1 MKPVGVVG
9 NLARDLLPGVAPRPG
24 GGPVYAAQAL
34 RALAR
39 PGMLACKCAAADRPE
54 LLAKLAA
61 LGLPMRLIAGRSTAT
76 FGFEYDGEE
85 RRLEVIALGDSW
97 TADEAG
103 GWVARALDRVEWV
116 HVAPLLRS
124 DFPAET
130 LERLARGRRLLLDG
144 QGLVRVPELGP
155 LRLDDDFDPDLL
167 RFVAMLKLSEEEAK
181 VLVGEELEPSAL
193 MALGVREVVVTLG
206 SRPCDADPRRARP
219 DRRGR
224 RLRHLIPGRPQR
236 GAVAGGC
243 GAARLGGGRRDPRR
257 AGALIAWCRT
267 ALGDV
272 AVDLDAEEATLLDFP
287 GEWVAAPVPAT
298 GLPRVVAAAAVGST
312 VIALVDAKPP
322 LLVSHD
328 AGRTWRGSGHGLPKG
343 RHVAISAESPDTVL
357 YATATRLWL
366 SEDGG
371 RFWRSLAPELP
382 EIAAIGFVDG
392 AA

>member
-206 SRPCDADPRRARP
+206 SR
-219 DRRGR
+219 GS
-224 RLRHLIPGRPQR
+224 LV
-236 GAVAGGC
+236 VAEGQ
-243 GAARLGGGRRDPRR
+243 
-257 AGALIAWCRT
+257 
-267 ALGDV
+267 
-272 AVDLDAEEATLLDFP
+272 AER
-287 GEWVAAPVPAT
+287 VPAT
-298 GLPRVVAAAAVGST
+298 PIRGELDPTGAGDAFVPFDEPHAVRSRSRQGRMPYPAVKVPNRDGSEPDRKSVV
-312 VIALVDAKPP
+312 
-322 LLVSHD
+322 
-328 AGRTWRGSGHGLPKG
+328 
-343 RHVAISAESPDTVL
+343 
-357 YATATRLWL
+357 
-366 SEDGG
+366 
-371 RFWRSLAPELP
+371 
-382 EIAAIGFVDG
+382 
-392 AA
+392 

>member
-181 VLVGEELEPSAL
+181 VLVGDELEPSAL

-206 SRPCDADPRRARP
+206 SR
-219 DRRGR
+219 GS
-224 RLRHLIPGRPQR
+224 LV
-236 GAVAGGC
+236 VAEGQ
-243 GAARLGGGRRDPRR
+243 
-257 AGALIAWCRT
+257 
-267 ALGDV
+267 
-272 AVDLDAEEATLLDFP
+272 AER
-287 GEWVAAPVPAT
+287 VPAT
-298 GLPRVVAAAAVGST
+298 PIRGELDPTGAGDAFAISYLVARSAGQSPVAAARRASAVVAG
-312 VIALVDAKPP
+312 IL
-322 LLVSHD
+322 
-328 AGRTWRGSGHGLPKG
+328 AGR
-343 RHVAISAESPDTVL
+343 AC
-357 YATATRLWL
+357 
-366 SEDGG
+366 
-371 RFWRSLAPELP
+371 
-382 EIAAIGFVDG
+382 
-392 AA
+392 